1 MNYIKYIFS
10 VVCGTKIHSG
20 IVRAEFTEKTE
31 EILNF
36 FNGKFI
42 VGIDDSQISYIINII
57 KDLYPDLET
66 WRDILKR
73 SKYNTKNNVFEIDSN
88 DEFLKNVII
97 IDNKGT
103 LDNLFNVIK
112 EAFENNNISNKYTF
126 EDNST
131 LIEI

>member
-10 VVCGTKIHSG
+10 TVCGVKIHSG
-20 IVRAEFTEKTE
+20 IIRAEFTEKTE

-42 VGIDDSQISYIINII
+42 IGIDDSQISYIINII
-57 KDLYPDLET
+57 KDLYPNLET

-73 SKYNTKNNVFEIDSN
+73 SKYNIKNNVFEIDSD

-97 IDNKGT
+97 IDSKGT
-103 LDNLFNVIK
+103 LDNLFLLIK
-112 EAFENNNISNKYTF
+112 EAFENNNINNKFTF
-126 EDNST
+126 ENNSI
-131 LIEI
+131 LIEA